1 MPQTSRLRLFLPF
14 VALLVVALAWCSYW
28 YIASQKAK
36 QSFAKEIDKNRAA
49 GIEVTCDQERWGGF
63 PFRFTV
69 RCDRLVISGRQKV
82 ADFDIRTGSFAAV
95 AMAYNPRH
103 IIGEIETPITVA
115 LTGRSGDDVAIAAAG
130 QTVRMSVIGKSNPNR
145 PDQISLQ
152 FDNLKGT
159 VTETH
164 KTTAS
169 IEIVPFEI
177 GHLNVHTR
185 YAAAP
190 ADGRAPFDVA
200 VITRD
205 LSYGPDTRSPLL
217 IKEALEVNEGR
228 FSARITAV
236 PLNTRPNFSTWA
248 RDWHE
253 GGGRLTVHDLKVAS
267 NFFTGTS
274 RGDLELD
281 GEGRLNGTLEGSVTG
296 FDDLLARLENADILK
311 KKEAAVA
318 DTVMTLLGK
327 SGDPATEPGLKVKT
341 ILKKGKLYFGPFKLT
356 RIPALF

>member
-1 MPQTSRLRLFLPF
+1 MQQTSRLRLFLPF
-14 VALLVVALAWCSYW
+14 VALLVVAVAWCIYW
-28 YIASQKAK
+28 YIALEKAK
-36 QSFAKEIDKNRAA
+36 QSFAKTIDKNREA
-49 GIEVTCDQERWGGF
+49 GIEIVCGQLRWGGF
-63 PFRFTV
+63 PYRFTV
-69 RCDRLVISGRQKV
+69 HCDSLVIEGRKKV
-82 ADFDIRTGSFAAV
+82 ANFTIKTGAFAAV

-103 IIGEIETPITVA
+103 LIGEIETPITAA
-115 LTGRSGDDVAIAAAG
+115 LTGRDGDDVAIAATG
-130 QTVRMSVIGKSNPNR
+130 QTVRMSVVGKSNPNR

-164 KTTAS
+164 KATAS

-185 YAAAP
+185 YAAVP
-190 ADGRAPFDVA
+190 AQGRAPFDIA
-200 VITRD
+200 VITRN

-217 IKEALEVNEGR
+217 IKEALEVDQAT
-228 FSARITAV
+228 FSAHITAV
-236 PLNTRPNFSTWA
+236 PLKTRPNFSTWA

-267 NFFTGTS
+267 NFFTGSS

-281 GEGRLNGTLEGSVTG
+281 RKGRLNGTLEGSVSG
-296 FDDLLARLENADILK
+296 FDDLLERLENADILK

-318 DTVMTLLGK
+318 DTIMTLLGK
-327 SGDPATEPGLKVKT
+327 SGDPAAEPGLKVKT

-356 RIPALF
+356 KIPPLF

>member
-1 MPQTSRLRLFLPF
+1 MQKTSRLRLFLPLA
-14 VALLVVALAWCSYW
+14 ALLVMALAWCSYW
-28 YIASQKAK
+28 YIASEKAK
-36 QSFAKEIDKNRAA
+36 QSFAKNIEKNRAA
-49 GIEVTCDQERWGGF
+49 GIEITCEQPLWGGF
-63 PFRFTV
+63 PYRFTLK
-69 RCDRLVISGRQKV
+69 CDRLVISGRKKV
-82 ADFDIRTGSFAAV
+82 ANFDISTGTFTAV

-103 IIGEIETPITVA
+103 LIGEIQSPITVA
-115 LTGRSGDDVAIAAAG
+115 LTGRDGGDVAIAATG
-130 QTVRMSVIGKSNPNR
+130 QPVRMSVVGKSKPKR

-152 FDNLKGT
+152 FDSMKGT

-164 KTTAS
+164 KTNAS

-185 YAAAP
+185 YAAVP

-200 VITRD
+200 VITRN

-217 IKEALEVNEGR
+217 IKEALEVDEGT
-228 FSARITAV
+228 FSAHITAV
-236 PLNTRPNFSTWA
+236 PLETRPNFSTWA
-248 RDWHE
+248 RDWHD

-267 NFFTGTS
+267 NFFTGSS

-281 GEGRLNGTLEGSVTG
+281 RKGRLNGTLEGSVSG
-296 FDDLLARLENADILK
+296 FDDLLERLETADILK

-318 DTVMTLLGK
+318 DTIMTLLGK
-327 SGDPATEPGLKVKT
+327 SDKSDTAPGLKVKT

-356 RIPALF
+356 NIPPLF